1 MANNYDVLRI
11 NEYSK
16 KVFYNRR
23 KKIIMDDG
31 TANYFYDLS
40 EDLVRNLLDLFDVST
55 NIPGKCDIYLIGL
68 ECCENGNLAFSFYMK
83 NGEYHNSLETLKKYE
98 NLYVVAKKITDTKYD
113 SLVLFQA
120 MKIWDKL
127 DNYYISNWESGIFQN
142 SAQKVYFNMMQ

>member
-11 NEYSK
+11 NEYSQ

-40 EDLVRNLLDLFDVST
+40 EDLVRNLLDLFDAST

-68 ECCENGNLAFSFYMK
+68 ECSKNGNLAFSFYMK